1 MILPPATSSLGS
13 LWKKF
18 IPLGSPH
25 ASNNNVNNGLY
36 RAKPQKLSERWK
48 HFLQSVTS
56 RCSVFQSSYSCFFF
70 LGEKNAII
78 SECHS
83 EKAVCCST
91 GPMPR
96 IVSSVEITRIS
107 WADSLIGTSA
117 WHSSALCGFC
127 RYIHYEL
134 ELQDRNTVY
143 LLKRTPLTTI
153 FYYLVVSLE
162 NVSVYHW
169 ESRCK

>member
-1 MILPPATSSLGS
+1 MDGIEHSHKNYLRGGNT
-13 LWKKF
+13 
-18 IPLGSPH
+18 
-25 ASNNNVNNGLY
+25 
-36 RAKPQKLSERWK
+36 
-48 HFLQSVTS
+48 
-56 RCSVFQSSYSCFFF
+56 SYSQWPQDVQSFNLLIFVFFF

-143 LLKRTPLTTI
+143 LLKRTALTTI